1 MGILYNRDIY
11 PMLCNFFITD
21 FISLNIMKFQEME
34 ICRQRAWDYKVQAF
48 VDREERIIMES
59 EKRTF
64 RELWRE
70 RLWIRVTASV
80 LALAMVFALAAHG
93 IVMYLLN
100 RNIALQEQ
108 AQQEKHTRQEKQ
120 QETYDDA
127 FRMAGAAA
135 QEEDFEA
142 AAEQLSI
149 CLNLTDAGSTQEA
162 ELLTTRA
169 SLYILMGENQ
179 QALADLNRI
188 TEIGSPS
195 TDVLL
200 LKAQTELG
208 MENHEAA
215 MKDMEAILNL
225 EPENYT
231 VRLTLTQLYEMLENY
246 DQAAD
251 SYLELLALRPGD
263 PELRLEAARSQLLAG
278 KTDIAQGLLNPIL
291 LDEEGE
297 NRASAYFLMALGDM
311 QDQQLPAAMENLTAA
326 RKAGYDAMTCL
337 EQLES
342 CAFALGDYP
351 MAMDYFQ
358 QMKEDTENP
367 ESWQQA
373 GISAMVLG
381 KYEKGIRLLDRAIS
395 LDPGYPGSP
404 YYRGLCRFNLQ
415 QWQAAA
421 EDFTA
426 SLNQEY
432 MVQNSCYNRGLCY
445 AQLLDYDKAIKDLE
459 RTVTY
464 GGDSE
469 LTDTARE
476 LLPGL
481 REAIQRK

>member
-1 MGILYNRDIY
+1 
-11 PMLCNFFITD
+11 
-21 FISLNIMKFQEME
+21 
-34 ICRQRAWDYKVQAF
+34 
-48 VDREERIIMES
+48 MES
-59 EKRTF
+59 EKKTF
-64 RELWRE
+64 KELWRE
-70 RLWIRVTASV
+70 KLWIRVTASV
-80 LALAMVFALAAHG
+80 LAFAMVFGLAAHG

-100 RNIALQEQ
+100 RNMALQEQ
-108 AQQEKHTRQEKQ
+108 ARQEKQ
-120 QETYDDA
+120 AQQEKRQETYDYA

-135 QEEDFEA
+135 QEEDFGT
-142 AAEQLSI
+142 AAEQLSV
-149 CLNLTDAGSTQEA
+149 CLNLTEAGSPQEA

-179 QALADLNRI
+179 QALEDLGRI

-208 MENHEAA
+208 MGSHEAA
-215 MKDMEAILNL
+215 IEDMEALL
-225 EPENYT
+225 ALDPQNYT
-231 VRLTLTQLYEMLENY
+231 VRLTLTQLYEMLEDY
-246 DQAAD
+246 DRAAD

-263 PELRLEAARSQLLAG
+263 PELRLETARAQILAG
-278 KTDIAQGLLNPIL
+278 KTETAQGLLNPIL
-291 LDEEGE
+291 LDGE
-297 NRASAYFLMALGDM
+297 SEDRGSAYFLMALGDM
-311 QDQQLPAAMENLTAA
+311 QDQQLPGAMENLTAA
-326 RKAGYDAMTCL
+326 REAGYDSKICL

-351 MAMDYFQ
+351 MAMDYFKQ
-358 QMKEDTENP
+358 LKEDTENP

-381 KYEKGIRLLDRAIS
+381 QYENGIRLLDRAIA
-395 LDPGYPGSP
+395 LDPAYPGSP

-426 SLNQEY
+426 SLDQEY
-432 MVQNSCYNRGLCY
+432 LVQNSCYNRGLCY

-469 LTDTARE
+469 LTNTARE